1 MPTRIACALQAAVG
15 LTLLVA
21 GAVQAQQ
28 PPAEASAQLE
38 RVTVTGSNIRRVDAE
53 TASPVQ
59 VITREDI
66 ERSGRQTVAD
76 VVRLLPADNNGSIST
91 AFGAGFAA
99 GASGVALRGLTVNG
113 TLVLLNGRRLAPY
126 GLADD
131 GQRTF
136 VDLNSIPL
144 EAVQRIEVLKDG
156 ASAIYGSDA
165 IAGVVNVILRRDF
178 RGAAAAASYGLSGD
192 GDGDALRAS
201 VGVGH
206 GDLAADRFNVFVNLE
221 AASESRI
228 RQSDRGGFLATSD
241 LRGFGYNDNRPGFV
255 VPGVA
260 VSSSPVGNVQPRNPD
275 GSAIPGQNFRS
286 LAGCAPDNADPGGG
300 CLWEPIDYADIQPR
314 TRRVNLFGRASFA
327 LAPDVLAFAEAG
339 VFHSQVATRSTPS
352 PITGVWPDALAN
364 RTVDN
369 RALLVPV
376 GHPDNPFPTNPMRA
390 RFVAA
395 DKPRTGEYQTTVSRL
410 LAGLEGEF
418 AQWNYET
425 AIGYVRS
432 DTDIERRGYVRA
444 SALATAIA
452 NGTYRLGVNHG
463 LTASSV
469 IEAVYPTLNY
479 GAQADVSFID
489 GRATRTL
496 GTLAGRPIG
505 LALGAE
511 FRRETNDTEPTPFTA
526 QADIVGL
533 GYSSFQASRNVAAL
547 YGEVALPVLSTLELQ
562 LAARADRY
570 SDAGTSMT
578 PKAGLK
584 YTPLAG
590 LALRGTYAEG
600 FRAPGPAEN
609 GTSSSAGFVPYVDP
623 VRCPVTDLPSDCGGG
638 GLVLITRGNPAVEPE
653 KSRSYTLGV
662 VLEPAPG
669 LSTSIDWWRI
679 ERRNEIVAAD
689 QAIILANPGAIPAA
703 SVVRDEPSPA
713 FPALAGP
720 VLAVSAPYI
729 NASRTQTDGIDFDV
743 RYRFAAGA
751 FGRISSG
758 LQATRLRKFTR
769 ILPDGTRIDYAGTH
783 GPTALSG
790 NAGMPKTRAALDFT
804 LERGPLASTLR
815 MNHVSGMRN
824 VEQQGGDCL
833 NHVDETGAD
842 APANCRIGS
851 FTTTDLHVRWTVQTG
866 WDISASVR
874 NLLDRAPPFDPQ
886 TYGGINY
893 NPTYHQD
900 GAIGRFFTVGTR
912 FRW

>member
-1 MPTRIACALQAAVG
+1 MARALQAAVG
-15 LTLLVA
+15 MTVLLA
-21 GAVQAQQ
+21 GGAQAQQ
-28 PPAEASAQLE
+28 AAPATGSTQLE

-76 VVRLLPADNNGSIST
+76 VVRLLPADNNGSLST

-131 GQRTF
+131 GQRSF

-178 RGAAAAASYGLSGD
+178 RGAAVAASYGVSGD

-201 VGVGH
+201 VGFGH
-206 GDLAADRFNVFVNLE
+206 GDLAVDRYNVFVNLE
-221 AASESRI
+221 AAGDSRI
-228 RQSDRGGFLATSD
+228 RQRDRGGFLATSD

-255 VPGVA
+255 IPGVA
-260 VSSSPVGNVQPRNPD
+260 VSSSPVGNVQPRNAD

-286 LAGCAPDNADPGGG
+286 LAGCDAANADPGGG
-300 CLWEPIDYADIQPR
+300 CLWEPIDYAEIQPR
-314 TRRVNLFGRASFA
+314 TRRANLFSRFSYA
-327 LAPDVLAFAEAG
+327 LAPQTLAFVEAG
-339 VFHSQVATRSTPS
+339 LFNSQVSTRSTPS
-352 PITGVWPDALAN
+352 AITGVWPDALAN
-364 RTVDN
+364 RTADN

-376 GHPDNPFPTNPMRA
+376 GHPDNPFPANPMRV

-395 DKPRTGEYQTTVSRL
+395 DKPRTGEYETTVSRL
-410 LAGLEGEF
+410 VAGMEGEL
-418 AQWNYET
+418 ANWSYET
-425 AIGYVRS
+425 AVGYVRS
-432 DTDIERRGYVRA
+432 DTDIERRGFVRA
-444 SALATAIA
+444 SALAAAVA
-452 NGTYRLGVNHG
+452 NGSFRLGVNHG
-463 LTASSV
+463 LTAAQV
-469 IEAVYPTLNY
+469 IDAVYPTLAY
-479 GAQADVSFID
+479 GASADVSFID
-489 GRATRTL
+489 GRITRTL
-496 GTLAGRPIG
+496 GALAGGPIG

-526 QADIVGL
+526 EADIVGL
-533 GYSSFQASRNVAAL
+533 GYSSFQAARNVAAL
-547 YGEVALPVLSTLELQ
+547 YGELALPVLRTLELQ

-570 SDAGTSMT
+570 SDAGTSVT

-584 YTPLAG
+584 YAPLSG
-590 LALRGTYAEG
+590 LALRGTYAQG

-609 GTSSSAGFVPYVDP
+609 GNSSSAGFVPYVDP
-623 VRCPVTDLPSDCGGG
+623 VRCPVTGLATDCGGG
-638 GLVLITRGNPAVEPE
+638 SLVLITRGNPGVDPE
-653 KSRSYTLGV
+653 KSRSYTLGL

-669 LSTSIDWWRI
+669 LSASVDWWRI

-689 QAIILANPGAIPAA
+689 QAIILANPASIPGA

-713 FPALAGP
+713 FPGLPGT

-729 NASRTQTDGIDFDV
+729 NASRTETEGFDLDL
-743 RYRFAAGA
+743 RYRFTATPL
-751 FGRISSG
+751 GRFSTA

-769 ILPDGTRIDYAGTH
+769 ILADGTRIDYADTH

-790 NAGMPKTRAALDFT
+790 NAGMPKTRAALDLS
-804 LERGPLASTLR
+804 LERGPLAGTLR
-815 MNHVSGMRN
+815 VNHVAGMRN
-824 VEQQGGDCL
+824 IEQQGGDCL
-833 NHVDETGAD
+833 NHVDDTGAD
-842 APANCRIGS
+842 APPNCRIGS
-851 FTTTDLHVRWTVQTG
+851 FTTADLYLRWTLRRG
-866 WDISASVR
+866 WDVSTGVR
-874 NLLDRAPPFDPQ
+874 NLFDRAAPFDPQ
-886 TYGGINY
+886 TYGGVNY

-900 GAIGRFFTVGTR
+900 GAVGRFFTVGTR
-912 FRW
+912 YAW